1 MSAALDKAQGP
12 MTVTREGRVELMERR
27 HKKYGRVRVQ
37 RLYRC
42 GNGLSL
48 GACSGGPLDL
58 GDDERPWEI
67 FLFNPQGVVYDR
79 LGFVTDDGLARAV
92 DRLDSWLD
100 RWPEP
105 ITASPSPAPAP
116 HLT

>member
-1 MSAALDKAQGP
+1 MATLDRSQGP
-12 MTVTREGRVELMERR
+12 MTVTREGRVEVLERR
-27 HKKYGRVRVQ
+27 KKAHGRTRVQ

-48 GACSGGPLDL
+48 GAVTGGPLDL

-79 LGFVTDDGLARAV
+79 MGFVSDEDLVRAV
-92 DRLDSWLD
+92 ELLDSWLD

-105 ITASPSPAPAP
+105 ITASP
-116 HLT
+116 